1 MGDSTRPDSR
11 TTDDLRERKRH
22 ATLTSK
28 RQDGRKGKPQNRSYG
43 VPLVFQN
50 KKNQPYLTS
59 YTKINSG
66 QIKDLKVGGRPIQL
80 LEGNTGLNI
89 QGLRQLFLKCNTKAH
104 LTKGKKKK
112 QTNRTSCKTPTS
124 KNTIM
129 KMGENRE
136 NGRKHLQIM
145 CLIRAQYSEYTENS

>member
-104 LTKGKKKK
+104 LTKGKKKNR
-112 QTNRTSCKTPTS
+112 QTELHAKLLRQKTPS
-124 KNTIM
+124 
-129 KMGENRE
+129 
-136 NGRKHLQIM
+136 
-145 CLIRAQYSEYTENS
+145 

>member
-22 ATLTSK
+22 ATLMSK
-28 RQDGRKGKPQNRSYG
+28 RHDGRKGKPQNRSYG

-66 QIKDLKVGGRPIQL
+66 QIKDLKVGGRPIHL

-104 LTKGKKKK
+104 LTKGKKK
-112 QTNRTSCKTPTS
+112 QTNRTSCKTPMS
-124 KNTIM
+124 KNTIV
-129 KMGENRE
+129 KMGENIC
-136 NGRKHLQIM
+136 KS
-145 CLIRAQYSEYTENS
+145 CV

>member
-1 MGDSTRPDSR
+1 MGDSTWPESR
-11 TTDDLRERKRH
+11 TTEDLRERKRC
-22 ATLTSK
+22 ATLASK
-28 RQDGRKGKPQNRSYG
+28 RHDGRKGKLQNRSYG

-50 KKNQPYLTS
+50 EKNQPYLTS

-104 LTKGKKKK
+104 LTKGKKKTDK
-112 QTNRTSCKTPTS
+112 PDFLQNFPMP
-124 KNTIM
+124 KNTIV
-129 KMGENRE
+129 KMGENIC
-136 NGRKHLQIM
+136 KS
-145 CLIRAQYSEYTENS
+145 CV